1 VFLAVTLSSILFL
14 TWLLRPRLELG
25 LLLLVATLPFE
36 RIGSYELYGLTVRP
50 SQLIAVAL
58 IISLLFK
65 WRENRLRRDLELL
78 PLIYLGAA
86 AISVAFAPA
95 TIRALL
101 VLGFSF
107 FAWLAFL
114 TVRRLTAHADLRL
127 LERALWW
134 TTFAVIVFGLYQYLG
149 DSLGL
154 QKHLTGLKD
163 YYTKE
168 VFGFPRIQ
176 SFALE
181 PLYLA
186 NFLLI
191 PLGLFGARFT
201 RRPDRRSGLLL
212 FLLSLT
218 IALTLS
224 RGGYAAAVWV
234 IFLLIFSHP
243 QLRATLRLLG
253 LISAGVIA
261 GLLLISLGSAVK
273 KEETLTQVKTFTA
286 QATNVETGA
295 SVSER
300 AQARR
305 DAWEAFRESPL
316 TGIGAGNFGTW
327 AHARNPEIS
336 KDAIVNNEP
345 LELLAETGVFGFAA
359 ITAFVLAILRRSW
372 RAFRSGQGSEEERV
386 WLIGLTAAVIGFAV
400 QYQTF
405 STLYVMHIWVALG
418 LLVAIQD
425 RVLLAEARG
434 NKQKPIS
441 NKRKAA
447 L

>member
-1 VFLAVTLSSILFL
+1 
-14 TWLLRPRLELG
+14 
-25 LLLLVATLPFE
+25 
-36 RIGSYELYGLTVRP
+36 
-50 SQLIAVAL
+50 
-58 IISLLFK
+58 
-65 WRENRLRRDLELL
+65 
-78 PLIYLGAA
+78 
-86 AISVAFAPA
+86 
-95 TIRALL
+95 
-101 VLGFSF
+101 
-107 FAWLAFL
+107 
-114 TVRRLTAHADLRL
+114 
-127 LERALWW
+127 
-134 TTFAVIVFGLYQYLG
+134 
-149 DSLGL
+149 
-154 QKHLTGLKD
+154 
-163 YYTKE
+163 
-168 VFGFPRIQ
+168 
-176 SFALE
+176 
-181 PLYLA
+181 
-186 NFLLI
+186 
-191 PLGLFGARFT
+191 
-201 RRPDRRSGLLL
+201 
-212 FLLSLT
+212 LLSLT